1 MDAQLDTIQ
10 TLISI
15 NRKALRELAKVAET
29 TSADYLHIDTAM
41 KLIGDQFHLLL
52 QQKEEMMAK
61 DEEVVP
67 AEQEPQ
73 GMAQGTL
80 AAATTQKRGRGAEK
94 EFYLRDENLKPAFI
108 AQLKRIFQRHYTAAK
123 TFTLPDGTEAKAPDF
138 LACLYDIGIKYGV
151 ASPEAPVY
159 NMSCLLKEAARDCP
173 NAQNFTTAYNTLQTT
188 VRKWKHFTGNEA
200 RYYCVNVRFHKLKPE
215 DVPSDYKD
223 EYHRVLLIYTQVE
236 QIFKETCTEVLF
248 SGGLPHSSVEMSVMD
263 MERRG

>member
-1 MDAQLDTIQ
+1 MDAQLETIQ

-52 QQKEEMMAK
+52 QQKEELGAK
-61 DEEVVP
+61 AEEEVQ
-67 AEQEPQ
+67 AEQQPQ
-73 GMAQGTL
+73 GMAQGLL
-80 AAATTQKRGRGAEK
+80 AAAPTRKRGRGAEK
-94 EFYLRDENLKPAFI
+94 VFYLRDENLKPAFI
-108 AQLKRIFQRHYTAAK
+108 AQLKCIFQRHYTAAK

-138 LACLYDIGIKYGV
+138 LACLYDIGLKYGI

-159 NMSCLLKEAARDCP
+159 DMSCLLKEAARGCP

-188 VRKWKHFTGNEA
+188 VRKWKYFTGNEA
-200 RYYCVNVRFHKLKPE
+200 HYYCVNVRFHKLKPE

-223 EYHRVLLIYTQVE
+223 EYRRVLLIYTQVE
-236 QIFKETCTEVLF
+236 QIFKETKTYSF
-248 SGGLPHSSVEMSVMD
+248 A
-263 MERRG
+263 

>member
-1 MDAQLDTIQ
+1 MDAQLETIQ

-52 QQKEEMMAK
+52 QQKEELMAK
-61 DEEVVP
+61 AEEEVQ
-67 AEQEPQ
+67 AEQQPQ
-73 GMAQGTL
+73 GMAQGLL
-80 AAATTQKRGRGAEK
+80 AAAPTRKRGRGAEK
-94 EFYLRDENLKPAFI
+94 VFYLRDENLKPAFI
-108 AQLKRIFQRHYTAAK
+108 AQLKCIFQRHYTAAK

-138 LACLYDIGIKYGV
+138 LACLYDIGLKYGI

-159 NMSCLLKEAARDCP
+159 DMSCLLKEAACDCP
-173 NAQNFTTAYNTLQTT
+173 NAKNFTTAYNTLQTT

-223 EYHRVLLIYTQVE
+223 EYRRVLLIYTQVE
-236 QIFKETCTEVLF
+236 QIFKETKTYSF
-248 SGGLPHSSVEMSVMD
+248 A
-263 MERRG
+263 

>member
-1 MDAQLDTIQ
+1 MDAQLETIQ

-61 DEEVVP
+61 DEKVVP

-236 QIFKETCTEVLF
+236 QIFKETRGTGHDYSF
-248 SGGLPHSSVEMSVMD
+248 IISVPDFV
-263 MERRG
+263 

>member
-80 AAATTQKRGRGAEK
+80 AATTTQKRGRGAEK

-236 QIFKETCTEVLF
+236 QIFKET
-248 SGGLPHSSVEMSVMD
+248 
-263 MERRG
+263 RGTGDRS